1 MNDTRARRAL
11 DGAEAGLVRM
21 ALNHPDDDVGR
32 LVSAARY
39 GVALARLGEV
49 DRADGSVVD
58 FGPRLHA
65 HRAWVLEHLEP
76 RLADPDPLW
85 AVLPWLPDLVAR
97 TRTWR
102 DELLRDV
109 DRDALEHELTHR
121 RLALVLG
128 GGGGAGY
135 GYSGV
140 FDALHRAGLVPDLV
154 VGTSIGALLGMF
166 RAQHRRFDMASLM
179 ATAKR
184 LSWSKV
190 FRVLETESRYGLP
203 AALRLYLRAAL
214 RGRLEAP
221 DGSALRMK
229 DMEIPLYIIV
239 AGLTV
244 DAMRHNLDWYEH
256 LLDPNGFGSAGM
268 TVRTALKA
276 MTVVRE
282 FLSRPE
288 ALVQIVCGR
297 DEGTEEFDVLD
308 AAGFSAAVPGVIHYD
323 VLRDDPRMRMLLDRL
338 YARYGITRLGE
349 GGLVAN
355 VGAKVAW
362 ESFVGGK
369 LGPGRTPVTLAVDCF
384 WPNPRTPVWFPLQ
397 QAVRSGNV
405 AANRPFADVYLPLS
419 KTLSPMNLVPGIR
432 DTLTAMQWG
441 KDAIDPHLP
450 FLAAMLRGPEI
461 LHDR

>member
-1 MNDTRARRAL
+1 
-11 DGAEAGLVRM
+11 
-21 ALNHPDDDVGR
+21 
-32 LVSAARY
+32 
-39 GVALARLGEV
+39 
-49 DRADGSVVD
+49 
-58 FGPRLHA
+58 
-65 HRAWVLEHLEP
+65 
-76 RLADPDPLW
+76 
-85 AVLPWLPDLVAR
+85 
-97 TRTWR
+97 
-102 DELLRDV
+102 
-109 DRDALEHELTHR
+109 
-121 RLALVLG
+121 
-128 GGGGAGY
+128 
-135 GYSGV
+135 
-140 FDALHRAGLVPDLV
+140 
-154 VGTSIGALLGMF
+154 
-166 RAQHRRFDMASLM
+166 
-179 ATAKR
+179 
-184 LSWSKV
+184 
-190 FRVLETESRYGLP
+190 
-203 AALRLYLRAAL
+203 
-214 RGRLEAP
+214 
-221 DGSALRMK
+221 
-229 DMEIPLYIIV
+229 MEIPLYIIV

-256 LLDPNGFGSAGM
+256 LLDPSGFGSAGM

-276 MTVVRE
+276 MSVVRE

-441 KDAIDPHLP
+441 KDAMDPHLP